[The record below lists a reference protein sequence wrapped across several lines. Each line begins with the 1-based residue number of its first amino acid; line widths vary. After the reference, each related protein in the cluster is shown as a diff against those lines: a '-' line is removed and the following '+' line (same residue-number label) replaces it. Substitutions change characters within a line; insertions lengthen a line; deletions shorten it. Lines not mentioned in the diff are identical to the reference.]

1 MLALSVTAHYTPCVQ
16 GGKIMKRTIILVV
29 CGMLIGGVAV
39 ELGRAKTALASQ
51 QSPAQQAQGK
61 RVINLPDRSVRAPF
75 SDAVLVGDT
84 LYLAGRIGLDSKTN
98 KPPEDVEQEARLV
111 LDGMRSV
118 LLRAGM
124 TMDDLVTVTV
134 YCPDVSLFNKFNG
147 VYRTYFHGDFPAR
160 AFIGSGPLLF
170 GGRFEVQAIAVRPR
184 AMLRPIS
191 EPR

>member
-1 MLALSVTAHYTPCVQ
+1 
-16 GGKIMKRTIILVV
+16 MKKHARMLVV
-29 CGMLIGGVAV
+29 LGTLFAAAIALGGVTSSAAPQK
-39 ELGRAKTALASQ
+39 R
-51 QSPAQQAQGK
+51 
-61 RVINLPDRSVRAPF
+61 RVINLPNRSVQAPF
-75 SDAVLVGDT
+75 SDGILMGDT
-84 LYLAGRIGLDSKTN
+84 LYLAGRIGLDPKTN

-111 LDGMRSV
+111 LDGMQSV
-118 LLRAGM
+118 LREVGM

-170 GGRFEVQAIAVRPR
+170 GGRLEVQAIAVQPR
-184 AMLRPIS
+184 AMMRPLS

>member
-1 MLALSVTAHYTPCVQ
+1 
-16 GGKIMKRTIILVV
+16 MKRTIILVV

-39 ELGRAKTALASQ
+39 ELGRTNTALASQ

-61 RVINLPDRSVRAPF
+61 RVINLPDRTVQAPF

-84 LYLAGRIGLDSKTN
+84 LYLAGRIGLDPKTN

-111 LDGMRSV
+111 LDGMRTV

-134 YCPDVSLFNKFNG
+134 YCPDVSLFSKFNG

-170 GGRFEVQAIAVRPR
+170 GGRFEVQAIAARPR
-184 AMLRPIS
+184 AMMRPIS
-191 EPR
+191 APR

>member
-1 MLALSVTAHYTPCVQ
+1 
-16 GGKIMKRTIILVV
+16 MKRTMILFV
-29 CGMLIGGVAV
+29 CGMVIGGAAV
-39 ELGRAKTALASQ
+39 ELGRTKTALASQ

-61 RVINLPDRSVRAPF
+61 RVINLPDRSVQAPF

-84 LYLAGRIGLDSKTN
+84 LYLAGRFGLDPKTN
-98 KPPEDVEQEARLV
+98 KPPDDVEQEARMV
-111 LDGMRSV
+111 LDEMRTV
-118 LLRAGM
+118 LQRAGM

-134 YCPDVSLFNKFNG
+134 YCPDVSLFNKWNG

-170 GGRFEVQAIAVRPR
+170 GGHFEVQGIAVRPR
-184 AMLRPIS
+184 AMLRPVS